1 MNMSTLVKR
10 LKEARLR
17 AALSQEQLGIL
28 AGIDP
33 ASASARMNRYE
44 LGKRVP
50 DLALVEK
57 LGDVLGVPTAY
68 FLAASNE
75 EAELLLMFHRL
86 QEAKKA
92 QALDYIRHL

>member
-1 MNMSTLVKR
+1 MSTLVKR

-44 LGKRVP
+44 LGKRAP
-50 DLALVEK
+50 DFALIEK

-68 FLAASNE
+68 FFAATDE
-75 EAELLLMFHRL
+75 EADLLLMFHRL
-86 QEAKKA
+86 QDTEKA
-92 QALDYIRHL
+92 QALSLLRQL